1 MQRNNAYNE
10 VIEFIASASPQKLID
25 FRPSE
30 QSKARVA
37 DLIFREKTGD
47 LSAGV
52 KSKLDHTMMME
63 ELMSLAKARAYRLLT
78 KRRFRARTDVPIL
91 RSTSND

>member
-1 MQRNNAYNE
+1 MQTNDAYNE
-10 VIEFIASASPQKLID
+10 VIEFIASASPQMLID
-25 FRPSE
+25 FSPSE

-47 LSAGV
+47 LSAGE

-78 KRRFRARTDVPIL
+78 KRRFRARTDVHIL